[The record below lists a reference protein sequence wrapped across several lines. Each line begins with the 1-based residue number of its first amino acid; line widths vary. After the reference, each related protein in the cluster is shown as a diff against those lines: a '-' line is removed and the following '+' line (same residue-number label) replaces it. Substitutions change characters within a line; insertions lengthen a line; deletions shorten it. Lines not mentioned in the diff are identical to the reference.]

1 MPAGCSKD
9 SVGKQ
14 FGPKC
19 QAYAMGEK
27 PDCDARRAL
36 EVPGYSRWKPFGLAC
51 DLLSGVLLGS

>member
-1 MPAGCSKD
+1 M
-9 SVGKQ
+9 
-14 FGPKC
+14 C
-19 QAYAMGEK
+19 QAYDMGEK